1 MNNMICIRY
10 HCFSYQYWIF
20 HKNLKY
26 FWVIIAF
33 IYLCAFYN
41 LLQTLFSHDFCGF
54 VQMAKAAFEP
64 LWVHNDWWN
73 FLVDRIINI
82 YPSAGKHLYQG
93 RSNFCFS
100 LFVVNL
106 TLIMSSKPY
115 SILFFLMSWNSLEL
129 RVAGMGESDKRGP
142 QN

>member
-10 HCFSYQYWIF
+10 HCFSYQYRIF

-26 FWVIIAF
+26 ICVIIAF

-41 LLQTLFSHDFCGF
+41 CFRPSSLMISVVLFKWPRLPLSHYEFVMIDGLFPCTALSTSTLLQ
-54 VQMAKAAFEP
+54 
-64 LWVHNDWWN
+64 
-73 FLVDRIINI
+73 
-82 YPSAGKHLYQG
+82 GKHLYQG

-106 TLIMSSKPY
+106 TLKMSSKPY
-115 SILFFLMSWNSLEL
+115 PILFFLMSWNSLEL
-129 RVAGMGESDKRGP
+129 RVAGMGESDKLGP